1 MPLYNFLRST
11 CFLLSLPLITATV
24 CTLAIID
31 TSIFRCSAAQAQKY
45 PRFWART
52 LLRIAGIKVRV
63 IGAENLDPKVTY
75 VFAGN
80 HTSQLDIYSFQ
91 ASCPHDFRWI
101 AKKELFRIPIFGQ
114 AMRKV
119 GFISIDRSRGRDA
132 LKSLFM
138 AAQRIADGSSVLIFP
153 EGTRSKNGK
162 LQPFKAGAFLL
173 AIKSGVPVIPI
184 GINNAT
190 ALLPKGT
197 LLPHP
202 GEIVIRIGEPI
213 PTDGYRTKDKQEL
226 ALLLHKRVGE
236 LLDEQHRPIDNK
248 QKGNPS

>member
-1 MPLYNFLRST
+1 MPLFNLLRST
-11 CFLLSLPLITATV
+11 CFLLSLPVITATV

-31 TSIFRCSAAQAQKY
+31 TSIFRCSTAQAQKY
-45 PRFWART
+45 PRIWART
-52 LLRIAGIKVRV
+52 LIRLAGIKVRV
-63 IGAENLDPKVTY
+63 VGAENLDPQATY

-119 GFISIDRSRGRDA
+119 GFISINRSRGREA
-132 LKSLFM
+132 LKSLFL
-138 AAQRIADGSSVLIFP
+138 AAERIAEGSSVLIFP
-153 EGTRSKNGK
+153 EGTRSKDGI

-173 AIKSGVPVIPI
+173 AIKAGVPVVPI
-184 GINNAT
+184 GINNAAT
-190 ALLPKGT
+190 LLPKGT

-213 PTDGYRTKDKQEL
+213 PTDDYRTKDKQDL
-226 ALLLHKRVGE
+226 ALLLHKRVSE
-236 LLDEQHRPIDNK
+236 LLDDQHHPNNSK
-248 QKGNPS
+248 QKSNPS